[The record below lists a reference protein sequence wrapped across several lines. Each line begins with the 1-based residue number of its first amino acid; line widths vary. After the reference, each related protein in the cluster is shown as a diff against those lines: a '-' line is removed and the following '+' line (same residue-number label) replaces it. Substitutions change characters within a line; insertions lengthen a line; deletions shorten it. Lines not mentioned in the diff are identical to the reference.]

1 METQI
6 ANIIMAL
13 IKVGPTVITTI
24 EQVIPVAQDIIAKVQ
39 SPTPPTQA
47 EWDALHASIE
57 ALETGIADAPLP
69 ADNQGP

>member
-6 ANIIMAL
+6 ANIIL
-13 IKVGPTVITTI
+13 SLVKVGPTIITTV
-24 EQVIPVAQDIIAKVQ
+24 EQLVPVAQDIIAKVQ

-57 ALETGIADAPLP
+57 ALQADIAAAPDP
-69 ADNQGP
+69 ATP